1 MDASQVSL
9 GPVVESLSVGGVL
22 LRGQYVDAIYGDSR
36 LGVEVSCPL
45 PQPDAPVDRPD
56 DHADAA

>member
-22 LRGQYVDAIYGDSR
+22 FRGQYVDAIYGDNWPE
-36 LGVEVSCPL
+36 VEIAVQLSVAGEPTT
-45 PQPDAPVDRPD
+45 
-56 DHADAA
+56 